1 MVGKYFEICCP
12 QMAKTALEQHIFQ
25 GNIHIFSLKVLP
37 PECSRWSVCVC
48 VCAWFLPPP
57 MIMGGPNCF
66 ERPHPWGTSKI
77 LEKMGGSTD
86 IGGT

>member
-37 PECSRWSVCVC
+37 PECARWSVCVSARGRPFVYVSVC
-48 VCAWFLPPP
+48 DGVCACLKK
-57 MIMGGPNCF
+57 GVGYAACV
-66 ERPHPWGTSKI
+66 
-77 LEKMGGSTD
+77 
-86 IGGT
+86 